1 MDMQEAGTHDL
12 MVMKAREMLLDG
24 AGISVDRMPL
34 LNVIFERMAGQCSEA
49 LRQMSPS
56 PALFLVESLLTQRI
70 GDVLDSYENN
80 AVFGI
85 IHVQA
90 WDSRLLIGLEH
101 EFIFSLA
108 EALFGGDG
116 SEACVIEKRQLS
128 NIELRLAK
136 NTFDLFAQALQNSFK
151 SVCET
156 IFKLDRVET
165 KLDFVTI
172 APRTA
177 FGVRAILKLR
187 ILGREAHMFVLIP
200 QSALNTIRQDLVHDA
215 SAEVSFRDPLWTKQ
229 IQNEVGQAEIAI
241 RGIIEQR
248 HFCLNDIARLQVG
261 QVLTLEATAKTRV
274 KLECN
279 TEHLFW
285 CDLGQA
291 DGFYT
296 LRIEDPVNQEQ
307 ELIDDILPQ

>member
-1 MDMQEAGTHDL
+1 MHDTGTHDL

-34 LNVIFERMAGQCSEA
+34 LHVIFERMAAQCSEG
-49 LRQMSPS
+49 LRQLSAS
-56 PALFLVESLLTQRI
+56 PALFLVESVVTERI
-70 GDVLDSYENN
+70 ADVLDSYDGN

-101 EFIFSLA
+101 DFVFSLV

-116 SEACVIEKRQLS
+116 SETSLIEKRQFS

-136 NTFDLFAQALQNSFK
+136 KAFDLFAQALQNSFA

-156 IFKLDRVET
+156 VFKLDRVET
-165 KLDFVTI
+165 RLDFVAI

-177 FGVRAILKLR
+177 FGVRARLKLR
-187 ILGREAHMFVLIP
+187 ILGREGNLFVLIP
-200 QSALNTIRQDLVHDA
+200 QSALNSVRQDLVRDV
-215 SAEVSFRDPLWTKQ
+215 SAEVSVRDPRWSRQ
-229 IQNEVGQAEIAI
+229 IQNEISQAEIAI
-241 RGIIEQR
+241 RGIIEER
-248 HFCLNDIARLQVG
+248 HFSLEDIAGLKIG
-261 QVLTLEATAKTRV
+261 QVLNLEATAKTRV

-279 TEHLFW
+279 AEHLFW

-296 LRIEDPVNQEQ
+296 LRIQELVSREQ
-307 ELIDDILPQ
+307 ELIDDILPH

>member
-1 MDMQEAGTHDL
+1 MHESSRHDY

-34 LNVIFERMAGQCSEA
+34 LHVIFDRMAAQCAES
-49 LRQMSPS
+49 LRQLSAS
-56 PALFLVESLLTQRI
+56 PALLLVESAVTERI
-70 GDVLDSYENN
+70 GDVVDAYESN

-85 IHVQA
+85 IHVQP

-101 EFIFSLA
+101 EFVFALV

-116 SEACVIEKRQLS
+116 GESMVIEKRQLS

-136 NTFDLFAQALQNSFK
+136 KAFDLFAQALQSAFAT
-151 SVCET
+151 VCET
-156 IFKLDRVET
+156 IFKLERIET
-165 KLDFVTI
+165 RLDFVTI

-177 FGVRAILKLR
+177 FGVRAKLILR
-187 ILGREAHMFVLIP
+187 ILGREGNMFLLIP
-200 QSALNTIRQDLVHDA
+200 QTALNSIRQDLVRDV
-215 SAEVSFRDPLWTKQ
+215 SAEISVRDPRWAKQ
-229 IQNEVGQAEIAI
+229 MQSEIGQTEVII
-241 RGIIEQR
+241 RGVIEQR
-248 HFCLNDIARLQVG
+248 HFSLKDIATLKIG
-261 QVLTLEATAKTRV
+261 QVLTLEATAKTQV

-279 TEHLFW
+279 GEFLFW

-296 LRIEDPVNQEQ
+296 LRVEDFISREQ
-307 ELIDDILPQ
+307 EFMDDMILC